1 MDATTIKKALHKGEA
16 QLVNKLNLDE
26 VELILPVSIPI
37 ENEPKGVTK
46 ETEGVTN
53 NSKGVSNGV
62 IIEPEGVSNGLSN
75 TSEGVSNGVSNNSEG
90 VSNKLSEMLSNG
102 TKWIYECIKDNPT
115 INRKEISFKTGISLK
130 NIQKHI
136 NKLKSLGILERV
148 GTPNNGYW
156 KIIINNN
163 L

>member
-1 MDATTIKKALHKGEA
+1 MDAITIKKALHKGEP

-26 VELILPVSIPI
+26 VELILPVPQII
-37 ENEPKGVTK
+37 NDETDGVIK

-53 NSKGVSNGV
+53 NSNGVSNNSQ
-62 IIEPEGVSNGLSN
+62 GVSNGLSN
-75 TSEGVSNGVSNNSEG
+75 TSEGVSNNSEG